1 MMQTSQLEYA
11 KTILSKVAF
20 DRGLF
25 MKEYRKA
32 LGQLDG
38 LEQVHLRNWLKLYMR
53 ADRSSTGSHHA
64 GEPGL
69 WLVYRPADVSRDPVS
84 IVELDEEMDLGSQ
97 KPGDYSIYTSRREA
111 IRGARALLD
120 RYHLKTIRF
129 VYPNGSFEF
138 L

>member
-1 MMQTSQLEYA
+1 MQTSQLEYA

-32 LGQLDG
+32 LGQLDAQ
-38 LEQVHLRNWLKLYMR
+38 EQEHLRNWLKLYMR
-53 ADRSSTGSHHA
+53 TDGSSTESHHA
-64 GEPGL
+64 EVPGL
-69 WLVYRPADVSRDPVS
+69 WLVYRPVDVSRDPVS
-84 IVELDEEMDLGSQ
+84 IVELHEDMDIRNQ

-111 IRGARALLD
+111 IRGARALRD
-120 RYHLKTIRF
+120 RYHLKTIRIA
-129 VYPNGSFEF
+129 YPNGSFEF